1 MGAPVKVSVSN
12 IAWAPEDDARAAE
25 VLTRLGVE
33 GVEVAPT
40 TRWSDPAHVPPDEAR
55 AFRASWAGRGL
66 AISSLQALLYGR
78 DDLKLFA
85 DDDVRTALHA
95 HLVGVARLAAGL
107 GAGPL
112 VFGSPK
118 NRLKGALSP
127 AEARERALIF
137 FRGVAEAIQ
146 PLGVVLVLEAN
157 PPEYGADFVTHTRDM
172 VDLVEAVDHPA
183 FGAHLDL
190 GGMQIAGEPVTEWV
204 ARSAHVLRH
213 VHVSEPYL
221 APVGASRLDHHA
233 VADALRRAGYGGWI
247 SIEMRRDSE
256 RDPVDSVADAA
267 RRVVAAYGEAR

>member
-1 MGAPVKVSVSN
+1 MRVSVSN
-12 IAWAPEDDARAAE
+12 IAWAPEDDARAAD
-25 VLTRLGVE
+25 VLTSLGVE
-33 GVEVAPT
+33 AVEVAPT
-40 TRWSDPAHVPPDEAR
+40 TRWADPARVPPDEAR
-55 AFRASWAGRGL
+55 AYRASWAERGL
-66 AISSLQALLYGR
+66 EVSSLQALLYGR

-85 DDDVRTALHA
+85 DEGVRTALHA
-95 HLVGVARLAAGL
+95 HLVGVARLAAEL

-118 NRLKGALSP
+118 NRLKGTLSP
-127 AEARERALIF
+127 AEARERAVVF
-137 FRGVAEAIQ
+137 FRDVAEAIQ
-146 PLGVVLVLEAN
+146 PLGTVLVLEAN
-157 PPEYGADFVTHTRDM
+157 PSEYGADFVTHTHDM

-233 VADALRRAGYGGWI
+233 VADALRHVGYEGWI
-247 SIEMRRDSE
+247 SIEMRRDAE

-267 RRVVAAYGEAR
+267 RRVVAAYGEPR